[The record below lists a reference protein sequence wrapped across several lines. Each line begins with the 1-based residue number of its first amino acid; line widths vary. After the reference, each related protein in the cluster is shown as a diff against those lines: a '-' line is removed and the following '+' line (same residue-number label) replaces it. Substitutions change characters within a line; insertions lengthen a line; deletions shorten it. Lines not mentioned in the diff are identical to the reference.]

1 VHENLSGDGP
11 DYGLI
16 APISIPAGN
25 RIPDELT
32 GIATP
37 AEYDRYF
44 RLSRDSID
52 LADWTRTCL
61 TVHRELVEDLGNSAL
76 GESDK
81 QAILVGLVTVQDITL
96 SRWLGVATDMAEK
109 AS

>member
-1 VHENLSGDGP
+1 MHENLSGDGP
-11 DYGLI
+11 DHGLI
-16 APISIPAGN
+16 APISVPDGN

-44 RLSRDSID
+44 RLSRHSMD

-61 TVHRELVEDLGNSAL
+61 TVHRELVADLDHSAL
-76 GESDK
+76 GENDK

-96 SRWLGVATDMAEK
+96 SRWLGVASDVAER